1 MFPELGQ
8 TVSLGDEKIPRESY
22 SPADTRGFS
31 VKLLMMKKS
40 DIYIRKTLELFSK
53 FAWKA
58 MFSYTVDA
66 HLA

>member
-8 TVSLGDEKIPRESY
+8 MVNLGDEKVPRESY

-31 VKLLMMKKS
+31 VKLLTMKKS
-40 DIYIRKTLELFSK
+40 DIYIGKTLELVSK
-53 FAWKA
+53 FARKA